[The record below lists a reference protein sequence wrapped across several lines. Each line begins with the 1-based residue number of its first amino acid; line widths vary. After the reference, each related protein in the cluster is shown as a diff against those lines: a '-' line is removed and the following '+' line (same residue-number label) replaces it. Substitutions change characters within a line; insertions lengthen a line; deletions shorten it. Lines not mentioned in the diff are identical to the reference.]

1 MGLRNNN
8 RIVATIAVGVVASM
22 VGLSFAAV
30 PLYRLFCQV
39 TGYGGTTQIAKT
51 QKPVL
56 NKSACSVDVTL
67 VSNVNARLPWSFKPL
82 QNKVHLKLGEE
93 TLAYY
98 RAKNLGNVPITGVAT
113 FNVTPHKAGPYFIKI
128 ACFCFTE
135 QTLQPGESVDMPVT
149 FYIDPEIVNDRK
161 LDDVS
166 DIALSYTFFR
176 APNMDAKK
184 VSGIPGG
191 ARNTY

>member
-51 QKPVL
+51 NKPVL
-56 NKSACSVDVTL
+56 NKSARSVDVTL
-67 VSNVNARLPWSFKPL
+67 VSNVNARLPWSFTPL

-98 RAKNLGNVPITGVAT
+98 RAKNLSNVPVTGVAT
-113 FNVTPHKAGPYFIKI
+113 FNVTPLKAGPYFIKV

-135 QTLQPGESVDMPVT
+135 QTLQPGQTVDMPVA
-149 FYIDPEIVNDRK
+149 FYVDPEIVNDRK

-176 APNMDAKK
+176 APNKDAKK

-191 ARNTY
+191 IRNTY